1 MPTPSIFSKRNLLMT
16 FFGPEHLIPSSSDCI
31 SSTDKIHKEIYKDP
45 LFFKEAG
52 ESFPCFCLIFI
63 N

>member
-1 MPTPSIFSKRNLLMT
+1 MT